1 MRLHTLGASLR
12 LTLIAL
18 PATCLACLAPA
29 SRNRYN
35 PRTRDITITT
45 VPLLS
50 RELQSTYPFLKQDF
64 APTGMMPGKEVYA
77 FVPSTITAVEGDT
90 LRLQFVNP
98 EDDAH
103 SFVLPDLVVPLP
115 GQSVT
120 RAMYIAR
127 HRGVFTFTCS
137 VAAHLPS
144 MWGQLVVLSPEV
156 VGRSAQ

>member
-1 MRLHTLGASLR
+1 MGCATGSGNAPAELHASLPSFPMRLHTLGASLR

-64 APTGMMPGKEVYA
+64 APTGMMPGQEA
-77 FVPSTITAVEGDT
+77 VPYT
-90 LRLQFVNP
+90 
-98 EDDAH
+98 
-103 SFVLPDLVVPLP
+103 
-115 GQSVT
+115 
-120 RAMYIAR
+120 
-127 HRGVFTFTCS
+127 
-137 VAAHLPS
+137 HL
-144 MWGQLVVLSPEV
+144 
-156 VGRSAQ
+156 